1 MTIPAGDQRLA
12 AVDAAPFGMKDKI
25 GYALGDAGNNF
36 TFNLVNSFLTIFYTN
51 VFGIK
56 GAIVGVMFMIARFFD
71 AFVDVVVGRLADN
84 SGLTDRG
91 RFTPWVIR
99 MKYPLLVSAIILWV
113 PLISGVPLGV
123 RVGYAFVTYLAF
135 GVLYS
140 FVNIPYGSMA
150 SAISDDPE
158 HKTALST
165 WRSVGAAVGSAVVS
179 YVVPLVMYAGH
190 SRQITGARFFF
201 GAAVFA
207 AIGTVCYVG
216 LTALTTERVRV
227 EKAGPV
233 PFGRMLRDMAHNRA
247 LLVLVV
253 VDLVVVINQNLS
265 GTMLTYLYNDYFQ
278 DKGWMSVALVFNF
291 TTVVLI
297 APFAGA
303 VVRRFGRKE
312 SAVAALFFAAAV
324 YGALFLVHTHSPVV
338 YLVGLFFGSLGAG
351 VFNLMVWAFITDV
364 IDNHEVLT
372 GDREDG
378 VVYGVN
384 SFARKFAQGIG
395 GLVGGSMLSLIGYVE
410 SNTGGAQQSAEVVN
424 RIYNLASGL
433 PTACCLVAALVLL
446 LFYLLGKRRAAGN
459 AAAIEERHAA
469 NAARS

>member
-1 MTIPAGDQRLA
+1 MTIPAGGQRFA

-25 GYALGDAGNNF
+25 GYALGDMGNNF

-56 GAIVGVMFMIARFFD
+56 GAVVGVMFMIARFFD
-71 AFVDVVVGRLADN
+71 AFVDVMVGRLADN
-84 SGLTDRG
+84 SALTAKG

-123 RVGYAFVTYLAF
+123 RVVYAFVTYLAF
-135 GVLYS
+135 GILYS

-150 SAISDDPE
+150 SAISDDPD
-158 HKTALST
+158 HKTSLST

-179 YVVPLVMYAGH
+179 YIVPLVMYAGG
-190 SRQITGARFFF
+190 SKQISGTRFFI

-216 LTALTTERVRV
+216 LTSLTTERVRV
-227 EKAGPV
+227 EKSEPV
-233 PFGRMLRDMAHNRA
+233 PFGKMLRDMAHNKA
-247 LLVLVV
+247 LLVLVI

-265 GTMLTYLYNDYFQ
+265 GTMLTYLYNDYFS
-278 DKGWMSVALVFNF
+278 DKRWMSVALVFNF

-297 APFAGA
+297 APFAGLI
-303 VVRRFGRKE
+303 VRTFGRKE
-312 SAVAALFFAAAV
+312 SAVTALLFAAAV
-324 YGALFLVHTHSPVV
+324 YGTLFLVHTHSPVV

-395 GLVGGSMLSLIGYVE
+395 GLIGGSMLSIIGYVE
-410 SNTGGAQQSAEVVN
+410 SNEGGAQQSTEVIN

-446 LFYLLGKRRAAGN
+446 FLYPLNKRRVAEN
-459 AAAIEERHAA
+459 AAAIKARHEA
-469 NAARS
+469 NTLS

>member
-1 MTIPAGDQRLA
+1 MTIPAGGQKF
-12 AVDAAPFGMKDKI
+12 AVVEAAPFGMKDEI
-25 GYALGDAGNNF
+25 GYALGDTGNNF

-71 AFVDVVVGRLADN
+71 AFIDVVVGRLADN
-84 SGLTDRG
+84 SELTSKG
-91 RFTPWVIR
+91 RFTPWIIR

-113 PLISGVPLGV
+113 PLISGVPLGARIV
-123 RVGYAFVTYLAF
+123 YAFVTYLAF
-135 GVLYS
+135 GILYS

-150 SAISDDPE
+150 SAISDDPD

-165 WRSVGAAVGSAVVS
+165 WRSVGAAVGSAIVS
-179 YVVPLVMYAGH
+179 YIVPLVMYAGN
-190 SRQITGARFFF
+190 SKQINGARFFF

-207 AIGTVCYVG
+207 ALGTVCYVA
-216 LTALTTERVRV
+216 LTRLTTERVRV
-227 EKAGPV
+227 ERSEPV
-233 PFGRMLRDMAHNRA
+233 PFGKMLRDMAHNRA
-247 LLVLVV
+247 LLVLVI

-278 DKGWMSVALVFNF
+278 NKTMMSIALVFNF
-291 TTVVLI
+291 TTVILI

-303 VVRRFGRKE
+303 IVRRFGRKE
-312 SAVAALFFAAAV
+312 SAVTALLFAVVV
-324 YGALFLVHTHSPVV
+324 YGSLFLVHTHSPAV

-384 SFARKFAQGIG
+384 SFARKVAQGIG
-395 GLVGGSMLSLIGYVE
+395 GLVGGSMLSIIGYVE
-410 SNTGGAQQSAEVVN
+410 SNRGGAQQTAQVVE
-424 RIYNLASGL
+424 RIYNLAAGL
-433 PTACCLVAALVLL
+433 PAGCCLVAALVLL
-446 LFYLLGKRRAAGN
+446 FLYPLSRRRVAEN
-459 AAAIEERHAA
+459 AEVIRERHAT
-469 NAARS
+469 NTVI